1 MGEAELRGID
11 VEKLQGE
18 RFSHPSHY
26 RMLREHADRVREFEL
41 HQSFDRYFELKVQ
54 AAAQALVDAEAV
66 EQAVKRNRKKR
77 VVKKYEFTDEQLAIA
92 ERSLGR

>member
-1 MGEAELRGID
+1 VRQSCAGID

-41 HQSFDRYFELKVQ
+41 QQSFDRYFELKVQ

-92 ERSLGR
+92 ERSLSR